1 MSRGSI
7 IYTACTLD
15 PFIFENTCC
24 LVHCMAGVIYE
35 LAHQSGTLQVPPAR
49 LYQHYI
55 MDVDQV
61 LDGLRLAYFISIAP

>member
-1 MSRGSI
+1 
-7 IYTACTLD
+7 
-15 PFIFENTCC
+15 
-24 LVHCMAGVIYE
+24 MAGVIYE
-35 LAHQSGTLQVPPAR
+35 MAHQSGTLQVPPAR